1 VADVGCGQ
9 GSSTVAIARA
19 YPRATVV
26 GIDLDAPSIAHAR
39 ARDGAPA
46 KVAFEAGDA
55 LAEQPSAAL
64 GTVLRADALGTVLRA
79 DALRAPVHEAGY
91 AQVEVLP
98 VEHDFFRFYRLVP

>member
-64 GTVLRADALGTVLRA
+64 GTVLRADAL
-79 DALRAPVHEAGY
+79 RAPAHEAGY